1 MAKTRVDAHT
11 TINERAELARPCPNS
26 EDAKLVQKID
36 LLVMTYA
43 CLTHFINTLGMLAF

>member
-26 EDAKLVQKID
+26 EDAKLVQMID
-36 LLVMTYA
+36 RLVMTYA